1 MVVALP
7 APVLEKNFNR
17 KKEEGRPDKEDKE
30 KTGHSKHSSRDSSSK

>member
-17 KKEEGRPDKEDKE
+17 KKEEGRPDKEDE
-30 KTGHSKHSSRDSSSK
+30 NKTGHSKQSSRVSASK